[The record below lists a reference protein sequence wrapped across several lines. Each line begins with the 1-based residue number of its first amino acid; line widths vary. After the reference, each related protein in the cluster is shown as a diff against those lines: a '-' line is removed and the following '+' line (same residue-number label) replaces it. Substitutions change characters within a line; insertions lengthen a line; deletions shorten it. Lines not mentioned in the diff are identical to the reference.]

1 MVRQASVL
9 ALTVLVGLTLGCSGT
24 EQAESD
30 PAAAAYEAFKTAW
43 DEAATAE
50 AKAALAADHLA
61 RFPDTDHSGSMA
73 WRIAY
78 YRGDEL
84 GDPAGAWAAIETALP
99 RITDPEQRFEAS
111 MAAFSLADSVEVP
124 LDIAE
129 VADALAAVRPL
140 SFDEHGE
147 VADAAL
153 ELAQWAVAEQHA
165 GAALEL
171 ATPEQVKADY
181 PEREFSEAQLLAR
194 SQHRRASSLAARGWA
209 LFNIGERDAAFQG
222 FEEAAA
228 AGSVGYLGVP
238 NTPLYR
244 YWGRAALSEGDLEK
258 AIELLGAEAIF
269 GEDRAAA
276 EPYLREAFAAKGAG
290 SESYEEFLWAT
301 RNRLAKPADDFE
313 LPDYEGRPH
322 RLSDR
327 TGAVTLLAFWFPT

>member
-1 MVRQASVL
+1 MARRASIL
-9 ALTVLVGLTLGCSGT
+9 ALAIFLGLATGCSRT
-24 EQAESD
+24 EQAGSE
-30 PAAAAYEAFKTAW
+30 PAAAAYEVFKAAW
-43 DEAATAE
+43 DEAATAD
-50 AKAALAADHLA
+50 AKATLVTDYLA
-61 RFPDTDHSGSMA
+61 RFPDTDNTGSMA

-78 YRGDEL
+78 YRGEEL

-99 RITDPEQRFEAS
+99 RITDPEQRYEAS
-111 MAAFSLADSVEVP
+111 MAAISLADSIDVP

-129 VADALAAVRPL
+129 VAGALAAVRPL

-147 VADAAL
+147 VADAAVGL
-153 ELAQWAVAEQHA
+153 ERWAVAEQHA
-165 GAALEL
+165 SAALEL

-181 PEREFSEAQLLAR
+181 PDRDFSEAQLLAR
-194 SQHRRASSLAARGWA
+194 SQHRRASSLAASGWA
-209 LFNIGERDAAFQG
+209 LFNLGERDSAFQR

-244 YWGRAALSEGDLEK
+244 YWGRAALSEGDIER

-276 EPYLREAFAAKGAG
+276 EPYLREAFAAKSGG
-290 SESYEEFLWAT
+290 TEGYEEFLWST
-301 RNRLAKPADDFE
+301 RNRLAKAADDFE

-322 RLSDR
+322 RLSER
-327 TGAVTLLAFWFPT
+327 NGKVTLLAFWFPT

>member
-1 MVRQASVL
+1 MARRASIL
-9 ALTVLVGLTLGCSGT
+9 ALTVLVGLAMGCTKT
-24 EQAESD
+24 EQVAVD
-30 PAAAAYEAFKTAW
+30 PATAAYEVFKTAW
-43 DEAATAE
+43 DEAATAD
-50 AKAALAADHLA
+50 AKAALATDYLT
-61 RFPDTDHSGSMA
+61 RFPDTDHSGSIA

-78 YRGDEL
+78 YRGEEL

-99 RITDPEQRFEAS
+99 QIADPEQRFEAS
-111 MAAFSLADSVEVP
+111 MAAFSLADSIDLP

-129 VADALAAVRPL
+129 VAGALAAVRPL

-147 VADAAL
+147 VTDVAVGL
-153 ELAQWAVAEQHA
+153 ERWAVAEQHA
-165 GAALEL
+165 SAALEL
-171 ATPEQVKADY
+171 TTPEQVKADY
-181 PEREFSEAQLLAR
+181 PDREFSEAQLLAR
-194 SQHRRASSLAARGWA
+194 SQHRRASSLAASGWA
-209 LFNIGERDAAFQG
+209 LFNLGEREAAFQR

-276 EPYLREAFAAKGAG
+276 EPYLREAFAAKSGG
-290 SESYEEFLWAT
+290 SEGYEEFLWAT
-301 RNRLAKPADDFE
+301 RSRLARAADDFE

-327 TGAVTLLAFWFPT
+327 AGTVTLLAFWFPT